1 MQEVLD
7 SINVSQ
13 AKQENLGRLNTMGGI
28 QGLASKLGV
37 VKQISELT
45 GLSTS
50 DVIDMR
56 TKFGDNKFPD
66 SPMESFLSIFFGSFE
81 DTTLLILL
89 CSAAVSLGVNTYQ
102 DPESG
107 YIEGVAIFVAVFA
120 VALITAGNDYT
131 KEMQF
136 RELEAATQKDEKT
149 TVIRDGVKV
158 LISADEVVVGDIV
171 VLNVSF
177 NMTEHLLYNKK
188 IKVYCHDDKF
198 LSFIHFLYRLEIWF
212 LPTVSFVIT
221 SSSYATNPISRERLT
236 I

>member
-1 MQEVLD
+1 MSSTCEQ
-7 SINVSQ
+7 
-13 AKQENLGRLNTMGGI
+13 NLGT
-28 QGLASKLGV
+28 
-37 VKQISELT
+37 ISSQTL
-45 GLSTS
+45 
-50 DVIDMR
+50 R
-56 TKFGDNKFPD
+56 WR
-66 SPMESFLSIFFGSFE
+66 SIFFGSFE

-177 NMTEHLLYNKK
+177 NMTEHLLNKK
-188 IKVYCHDDKF
+188 IQ
-198 LSFIHFLYRLEIWF
+198 SI
-212 LPTVSFVIT
+212 LP
-221 SSSYATNPISRERLT
+221 R
-236 I
+236 

>member
-1 MQEVLD
+1 MVISIFRSQSKLQQIIPLTAITMQEVLD

-13 AKQENLGRLNTMGGI
+13 AKQENLSRLNTMGGI
-28 QGLASKLGV
+28 QGVASKLGIA
-37 VKQISELT
+37 KQISELT
-45 GLSTS
+45 GLSPS
-50 DVIDMR
+50 GVIDMR

-66 SPMESFLSIFFGSFE
+66 SPMESFLSIFLGSFQ

-149 TVIRDGVKV
+149 TVIRDGIKE
-158 LISADEVVVGDIV
+158 LISADDVVVGDIV
-171 VLNVSF
+171 VLNVCF
-177 NMTEHLLYNKK
+177 DMIDYILH
-188 IKVYCHDDKF
+188 I
-198 LSFIHFLYRLEIWF
+198 II
-212 LPTVSFVIT
+212 
-221 SSSYATNPISRERLT
+221 SSVQY
-236 I
+236 